1 LTWIDETKAGVKG
14 LVDSG
19 ISEVPQ
25 IFHAP
30 RHLLD
35 EDIPTA
41 TLDDPNFVLPVIDLQ
56 AVERRK
62 HVVDQIREASAKWG
76 FFVVVNHGISEGVLE
91 EMKVGVRRFH
101 ELDVEQKEEF
111 FERDDL
117 TKKIV
122 YNSNFDLYS
131 SPFANWRDTIT
142 FHMAPDPP
150 GPRELPAC
158 CREIVTEYTVEMQK
172 FGGLVLELLSE
183 ALGLNRDYLKEM
195 GCTDGF
201 YLLGHYYPACPQP
214 ELTMG
219 GVKHQDDSFI
229 TLLLQDDCIGGLQFL
244 HRNQWVSVPRLPGGL
259 LLSND
264 KFRSVEHRIL
274 ANKEGPRIS
283 AASFFTTGYSE
294 NSKLYGP
301 IEEILSEEDPP
312 IYRKLTLQEYYASA
326 EAQGRGGKSALLR
339 FKL

>member
-1 LTWIDETKAGVKG
+1 IDETKAGVKG

-56 AVERRK
+56 AERRK

-111 FERDDL
+111 FE
-117 TKKIV
+117 
-122 YNSNFDLYS
+122 
-131 SPFANWRDTIT
+131 
-142 FHMAPDPP
+142 
-150 GPRELPAC
+150 
-158 CREIVTEYTVEMQK
+158 REIVTEYTVEMQK

-259 LLSND
+259 VVNIGDLLQLLSND